1 MPTADSGYSLRQAEK
16 LVGVSRRF
24 IQALV
29 EADILRPSPA
39 PPDDWRFS
47 LRDMVVLRTAK
58 ALRDARIPHRKV
70 VQALR
75 NVQASLG
82 EDEHLASIR
91 LRASGRAIEASDQ
104 GLRRDALSGQ
114 LLLPLED
121 LSSAATMATSASP
134 ASSASSDS
142 SDSFEASDASD
153 SVDASDDSRSPD
165 PAAASFLKE
174 APAVAGTDSS
184 IAWRRFQ
191 QALHLEASDA
201 AAAEAAYRQA
211 IALDP
216 CLDVAYVN
224 LGALLCESHRCKEAV
239 TLYDR
244 ALAHCGDTPL
254 IHFNRATA
262 LEDTGRLHQAVQ
274 AYERALVLD
283 PGLADAH
290 YNLSVLMERLGQTQ
304 ASLRHLSAYRRL
316 HPPEDS

>member
-16 LVGVSRRF
+16 LVGLSRRF

-121 LSSAATMATSASP
+121 LSSAATMAASACP
-134 ASSASSDS
+134 ASAASSDA
-142 SDSFEASDASD
+142 FEASDSI
-153 SVDASDDSRSPD
+153 DASDDSRSPD

-174 APAVAGTDSS
+174 APTAAGTDSS

-224 LGALLCESHRCKEAV
+224 LGALLCESHRCTEAV
-239 TLYDR
+239 TLYDG

-262 LEDTGRLHQAVQ
+262 LEDTGRLQQAVQ
-274 AYERALVLD
+274 AYEQALVLD
-283 PGLADAH
+283 PELADAH

>member
-16 LVGVSRRF
+16 LVGLSRRF

-29 EADILRPSPA
+29 EADILRPSPT

-121 LSSAATMATSASP
+121 LSSAATMAAS
-134 ASSASSDS
+134 ASSAS
-142 SDSFEASDASD
+142 SDASD

-165 PAAASFLKE
+165 LAAASFLKE

-239 TLYDR
+239 TLYDG

-283 PGLADAH
+283 PELADAH

>member
-1 MPTADSGYSLRQAEK
+1 MPPADSGYSLRQAEK
-16 LVGVSRRF
+16 LVGLSRRF

-39 PPDDWRFS
+39 SPDDWRFS

-58 ALRDARIPHRKV
+58 ALRGARIPHRKV

-82 EDEHLASIR
+82 EEDHLASIR

-121 LSSAATMATSASP
+121 P
-134 ASSASSDS
+134 ASSAPSAAPL
-142 SDSFEASDASD
+142 EAQ
-153 SVDASDDSRSPD
+153 
-165 PAAASFLKE
+165 PAAAR
-174 APAVAGTDSS
+174 ADSS
-184 IAWRRFQ
+184 TAWRRFQ

-201 AAAEAAYRQA
+201 EAAEAAYRQA

-224 LGALLCESHRCKEAV
+224 LGALLCESHRCTEAV
-239 TLYDR
+239 TLYDG

-254 IHFNRATA
+254 IHFNRGTA
-262 LEDTGRLHQAVQ
+262 LEDIGRLQQAVQ

-290 YNLSVLMERLGQTQ
+290 YNLGVLMERLGQTQ

-316 HPPEDS
+316 HPPGDS